1 MPTLTVRTNLKL
13 SQLPADF
20 AVSLSRLAADVLD
33 KPESRISVVL
43 ETERLMWRNGSDA
56 PLVHLDVAAIGA
68 VDTAELNRRHA
79 PRFFEFL
86 AETTLVAVDRIVVM
100 FYPLQK
106 FQVALD
112 GVLVG

>member
-1 MPTLTVRTNLKL
+1 M
-13 SQLPADF
+13 
-20 AVSLSRLAADVLD
+20 
-33 KPESRISVVL
+33 L

-86 AETTLVAVDRIVVM
+86 AETTLVAVDRS
-100 FYPLQK
+100 
-106 FQVALD
+106 
-112 GVLVG
+112 VGDYQQFNEEKRDRYRHPS